1 MAKEWTPDDVF
12 DVLADDRVRSI
23 LVATNVRTR
32 SVHDLT
38 RVCEGSQSA
47 IYRRVSIL
55 LEHGFLKEQT
65 KVDADGHHYSVYEP
79 DFENVDIRLDTDTIV
94 TTIHV
99 LDGSAVEHVER
110 WEAENEEE

>member
-23 LVATNVRTR
+23 LIATNVRTR
-32 SVHDLT
+32 SVQDLT

-55 LEHGFLKEQT
+55 LEFGFLKEQT
-65 KVDADGHHYSVYEP
+65 KVDTDGHHYSVYEP
-79 DFENVDIRLDTDTIV
+79 DFENVDVRLNGDSIV
-94 TTIHV
+94 ATIHD
-99 LDGSAVEHVER
+99 LGDSAVEHVER